1 MPVLARPDSR
11 LSEGPFSNLI
21 SGFVSVSL
29 PFPASAL
36 VIRLHRRWCDTFNL
50 KMMGRRRR
58 SPVESPDAICRN
70 RWLDVWDISAWIGE
84 F

>member
-1 MPVLARPDSR
+1 MWPDEESCPGACPSATRFSR
-11 LSEGPFSNLI
+11 DRFQTLSAHSFSN
-21 SGFVSVSL
+21 
-29 PFPASAL
+29 
-36 VIRLHRRWCDTFNL
+36 RLHRRWCDTFNL
-50 KMMGRRRR
+50 KMMGRRRK

>member
-1 MPVLARPDSR
+1 VPVLARPDSR
-11 LSEGPFSNLI
+11 GTVFKPYQRI
-21 SGFVSVSL
+21 RSVTDCTDGG
-29 PFPASAL
+29 
-36 VIRLHRRWCDTFNL
+36 VIL
-50 KMMGRRRR
+50 KMMGRRRK